1 MARFI
6 IRRLLGALLVLLV
19 VSIITFGVF
28 MWVPTVTGDP
38 NVYARLYAG
47 KVANESQ
54 VKEIAH
60 KLGYDRP
67 LYEQYLSYMGG
78 IFTGREFSS
87 GTQTAE
93 CNAPCLGYS
102 FPRHANVTDLIIKKF
117 WVTFSVCLGAAVIW
131 LVLGVGVGVISAL
144 KRGTVADRAAM
155 GFALAGVSLPT
166 FFIGN
171 VLLLIFSYTL
181 GWIPN
186 VHYVPFTQ
194 DPFLWARN
202 LILPWLTIALITAAL
217 YARLMRANMLETM
230 SEDYIRTAR
239 AKGLSRRNVV
249 VRHGMRAAL
258 TPIVT
263 IFGLDLGLLL
273 GGAIITETVFNLPG
287 LGRLAFDA
295 IAGKDLPVILGT
307 TLFAAVFI
315 VLANV
320 VVDVL
325 YSVVDPRVRLQ

>member
-1 MARFI
+1 
-6 IRRLLGALLVLLV
+6 
-19 VSIITFGVF
+19 
-28 MWVPTVTGDP
+28 
-38 NVYARLYAG
+38 
-47 KVANESQ
+47 
-54 VKEIAH
+54 
-60 KLGYDRP
+60 
-67 LYEQYLSYMGG
+67 
-78 IFTGREFSS
+78 
-87 GTQTAE
+87 
-93 CNAPCLGYS
+93 
-102 FPRHANVTDLIIKKF
+102 
-117 WVTFSVCLGAAVIW
+117 
-131 LVLGVGVGVISAL
+131 
-144 KRGTVADRAAM
+144 M

-171 VLLLIFSYTL
+171 LLLLIFSYTL

-186 VHYVPFTQ
+186 VHYVPFTEN
-194 DPFLWARN
+194 PYLWARN

-249 VRHGMRAAL
+249 VKHGMRAAL

-287 LGRLAFDA
+287 LGRLAYDA

-320 VVDVL
+320 VVDVV
-325 YSVVDPRVRLQ
+325 YSIVDPRVRLQ

>member
-1 MARFI
+1 MTRFI
-6 IRRLLGALLVLLV
+6 IRRLLGAVLVLFV
-19 VSIITFGVF
+19 VSVITFGVF

-54 VKEIAH
+54 VQEIAH

-78 IFTGREFSS
+78 IFIGREFSS
-87 GTQTAE
+87 GTQTAK

-102 FPRHANVTDLIIKKF
+102 FPRHANVTDLIFKKF
-117 WVTFSVCLGAAVIW
+117 WVTFSVCIGAAVIW
-131 LVLGVGVGVISAL
+131 LVLGVSVGVISAL
-144 KRGTVADRAAM
+144 KRGTIADRASM

-186 VHYVPFTQ
+186 VHYVPFTEN
-194 DPFLWARN
+194 PYLWARN

-249 VRHGMRAAL
+249 VKHGMRAAL